1 LGFSTENSKK
11 NPAQLQPIMKNPAWA
26 CITYWAVPDS
36 LFALEVH
43 RCCFIYPTDLTNRA
57 DVPGWVAALGRNGE
71 TEEATRKAVAT
82 ILGEVR
88 RDGLQAVRDWTARLD
103 GVSLDPVAL
112 RIPPASL
119 EAARADLD
127 REQPELMDALRE
139 MIARVRRF
147 AEGQRTCLQ
156 DLELTLPGGGT
167 VGERWCALK
176 TAGVYIPGGRA
187 FYPSTL
193 AMTVIPAQ
201 VAGVARI
208 VGVTPPKAAPTL
220 PGAWGVD
227 PLVLACAA
235 ELGLTELYPFGGAQA
250 LGWLAW
256 GEPAVDLIAGPGNRF
271 VAEAKRQLIGTCGID
286 ALAGPTELLV
296 LADGSANP
304 AWVAED
310 LLAQAEHDPDAAAV
324 LVSEDHLLLEAVAQ
338 ELQTRVAASPRRTI
352 LEQSLGAHGRLVCA
366 PRAVAIALA
375 QAWAP
380 EHLELC
386 VNDPE
391 AWLPEL
397 TTAGA
402 VFVGSASAEAFGD
415 YGAGPNH
422 VLPTDRSARYTS
434 PLGVATFLKRQSLLR
449 LAPANAASMAP
460 WVERLAEAEGLT
472 HHGRSAALRAHHPS

>member
-1 LGFSTENSKK
+1 
-11 NPAQLQPIMKNPAWA
+11 
-26 CITYWAVPDS
+26 
-36 LFALEVH
+36 VH
-43 RCCFIYPTDLTNRA
+43 RCYFIPITDLTNRA
-57 DVPGWVAALGRNGE
+57 DLPGWVAALARNGE
-71 TEEATRKAVAT
+71 SEEDTRKAVAA
-82 ILGEVR
+82 ILADVR
-88 RDGLQAVRDWTARLD
+88 RDGLPAVLDWTERLD
-103 GVSLDPVAL
+103 GVRLEPATL
-112 RIPPASL
+112 RIPEATL
-119 EAARADLD
+119 EAARTDLD
-127 REQPELMDALRE
+127 RQRPELMAALRE
-139 MIARVRRF
+139 MIANIRRF
-147 AEGQRTCLQ
+147 AEGQRGCLC
-156 DLELTLPGGGT
+156 DLELPLPGGGT
-167 VGERWCALK
+167 VGERWCPLK

-201 VAGVARI
+201 VAGVDRI
-208 VGVTPPKAAPTL
+208 VGVTPPKATATL

-250 LGWLAW
+250 LGWLAF

-296 LADGSANP
+296 LADGSAEP
-304 AWVAED
+304 AWLAED

-324 LVSEDHLLLEAVAQ
+324 LVSRDRRLLEAVAV
-338 ELQTRVAASPRRTI
+338 ELQARTATSPRRAI
-352 LEQSLGAHGRLVCA
+352 LEQSLSAHGRLVCA
-366 PRAVAIALA
+366 DRDLAIALA

-386 VNDPE
+386 VSDPE
-391 AWLPEL
+391 TWLPEL

-402 VFVGSASAEAFGD
+402 VFIGSASAEAFGD

-449 LAPANAASMAP
+449 LSPTDAATMAP

-472 HHGRSAALRAHHPS
+472 HHGRSAALRGHHHP

>member
-1 LGFSTENSKK
+1 
-11 NPAQLQPIMKNPAWA
+11 M
-26 CITYWAVPDS
+26 
-36 LFALEVH
+36 H
-43 RCCFIYPTDLTNRA
+43 RCYFIPIADLTNRA
-57 DVPGWVAALGRNGE
+57 DLPGWVATLARSGKQ
-71 TEEATRKAVAT
+71 EEDTRQAVAS
-82 ILGEVR
+82 ILAEVR
-88 RDGLQAVRDWTARLD
+88 RGGLKAVLDWTARLD
-103 GVSLDPVAL
+103 GVQLDPASL
-112 RIPPASL
+112 RIPESTL
-119 EAARADLD
+119 QQARADLD
-127 REQPELMDALRE
+127 RHQSDLMAALRT
-139 MIARVRRF
+139 MIANIRRF
-147 AEGQRTCLQ
+147 AEGQRRCLL
-156 DLELTLPGGGT
+156 DLTLPLPGGGT
-167 VGERWCALK
+167 VGERWCPLQ

-201 VAGVARI
+201 VAGVGRI
-208 VGVTPPKAAPTL
+208 VGVTPPKPLPTL

-250 LGWLAW
+250 LGWLAF

-296 LADGSANP
+296 LADGSADP
-304 AWVAED
+304 AWLAED

-324 LVSEDHLLLEAVAQ
+324 LVSDDRGLLQAVAT
-338 ELQTRVAASPRRTI
+338 ELQVRTAASPRRDI
-352 LEQSLGAHGRLVCA
+352 LVQSLAAHGRLVCA
-366 PRAVAIALA
+366 DRAMAIALA

-386 VNDPE
+386 VSDPD
-391 AWLPEL
+391 AWLPFL

-402 VFVGSASAEAFGD
+402 VFIGSASAEAFGD

-449 LAPANAASMAP
+449 LSADDAATMAP

-472 HHGRSAALRAHHPS
+472 HHGRSAALRAQHRP

>member
-1 LGFSTENSKK
+1 
-11 NPAQLQPIMKNPAWA
+11 M
-26 CITYWAVPDS
+26 
-36 LFALEVH
+36 H
-43 RCCFIYPTDLTNRA
+43 RCSFIPITELTDRA
-57 DVPGWVAALGRNGE
+57 QVPGWVASLGRNAGM
-71 TEEATRKAVAT
+71 EEDTRTAVAT
-82 ILGEVR
+82 ILADLR
-88 RDGLQAVRDWTARLD
+88 RDGLDAVLAWTERLD
-103 GVSLDPVAL
+103 GVRLDPAAL
-112 RIPPASL
+112 RIPASAF
-119 EAARADLD
+119 EAARTQLA
-127 REQPELMDALRE
+127 REQPELLAALRE

-147 AEGQRTCLQ
+147 AEGQRACLQ
-156 DLELTLPGGGT
+156 DLSLPLPGGGT
-167 VGERWCALK
+167 VGERWCPLQA
-176 TAGVYIPGGRA
+176 AGVYIPGGRA

-208 VGVTPPKAAPTL
+208 VGVTPPKPQPSL

-250 LGWLAW
+250 LGWLAL
-256 GEPAVDLIAGPGNRF
+256 GEPAVDLVAGPGNRF

-286 ALAGPTELLV
+286 ALAGPTEVLV
-296 LADGSANP
+296 LAEAGADP
-304 AWVAED
+304 AWLAED

-324 LVSEDHLLLEAVAQ
+324 LVSPDADLLAAVAR
-338 ELQTRVAASPRRTI
+338 ELDARVATSPRREI
-352 LEQSLGAHGRLVCA
+352 LEQSLASHGRLV
-366 PRAVAIALA
+366 RADRDTAIAVA

-386 VNDPE
+386 VQDPD
-391 AWLPEL
+391 AWLPRL

-402 VFVGSASAEAFGD
+402 VFIGSPSAEAFGD

-449 LAPANAASMAP
+449 LAPADAAAMAP
-460 WVERLAEAEGLT
+460 WVQRLADAERLT
-472 HHGRSAALRAHHPS
+472 HHGRSAALRARS

>member
-1 LGFSTENSKK
+1 
-11 NPAQLQPIMKNPAWA
+11 M
-26 CITYWAVPDS
+26 
-36 LFALEVH
+36 
-43 RCCFIYPTDLTNRA
+43 
-57 DVPGWVAALGRNGE
+57 
-71 TEEATRKAVAT
+71 EEDTRKAVAA
-82 ILGEVR
+82 ILGDVR
-88 RDGLQAVRDWTARLD
+88 RGGLPSVVDWTERLD
-103 GVSLDPVAL
+103 GLRLDPASL
-112 RIPPASL
+112 RIPESALAS
-119 EAARADLD
+119 ARIDLD
-127 REQPELMDALRE
+127 THQPALMAALRE
-139 MIARVRRF
+139 MIGNVRRF
-147 AEGQRTCLQ
+147 AEGQRASLR
-156 DLELTLPGGGT
+156 DLELPLPGGGT
-167 VGERWCALK
+167 VGERWCPLQ

-201 VAGVARI
+201 VAGVGRI
-208 VGVTPPKAAPTL
+208 VGVTPPKPQPTL

-250 LGWLAW
+250 LGWLAY

-296 LADGSANP
+296 LADDSADP

-324 LVSEDHLLLEAVAQ
+324 LVSADRPLLEAVAL
-338 ELQTRVAASPRRTI
+338 ELQARVANSPRREI
-352 LEQSLGAHGRLVCA
+352 LEQSLGAHGRLVFA
-366 PRAVAIALA
+366 SQDLAIALA
-375 QAWAP
+375 QAWSP

-386 VNDPE
+386 VRDPDT
-391 AWLPEL
+391 WLPSL

-402 VFVGSASAEAFGD
+402 VFIGSASAEAFGD

-434 PLGVATFLKRQSLLR
+434 PLGVGTFIKRQSLLR
-449 LAPANAASMAP
+449 LSSADAAAMAP
-460 WVERLAEAEGLT
+460 WVQRLAEAEGLT
-472 HHGRSAALRAHHPS
+472 HHGRSAALRAQHRP

>member
-1 LGFSTENSKK
+1 MNRCYFI
-11 NPAQLQPIMKNPAWA
+11 PI
-26 CITYWAVPDS
+26 S
-36 LFALEVH
+36 
-43 RCCFIYPTDLTNRA
+43 DLTNRA
-57 DVPGWVAALGRNGE
+57 DVSEWVASLARNGE
-71 TEEATRKAVAT
+71 TEADTRKAVTA
-82 ILGEVR
+82 ILADVR
-88 RDGLQAVRDWTARLD
+88 RSGLSAVLDWTQRLD
-103 GVSLDPVAL
+103 GVQLDPTAL
-112 RIPPASL
+112 RVPEASL

-127 REQPELMDALRE
+127 RSQPDLMAALRE
-139 MIARVRRF
+139 MIANVRRF
-147 AEGQRTCLQ
+147 AEGQRGCLG
-156 DLELTLPGGGT
+156 DLTLSLPGGGT

-208 VGVTPPKAAPTL
+208 VGVTPPKAQSTL
-220 PGAWGVD
+220 PGASGID

-250 LGWLAW
+250 LGWLAF

-286 ALAGPTELLV
+286 ALAGPTELLI

-304 AWVAED
+304 AWLAED
-310 LLAQAEHDPDAAAV
+310 LMAQAEHDPDAAAV
-324 LVSEDHLLLEAVAQ
+324 LVSSDRALLEAVAI
-338 ELQTRVAASPRRTI
+338 ELQTRTLASPRRAI
-352 LEQSLGAHGRLVCA
+352 LEQSLTAHGRLVCA
-366 PRAVAIALA
+366 DRDLAIAVA

-386 VNDPE
+386 VSDPDT
-391 AWLPEL
+391 WLPFL

-402 VFVGSASAEAFGD
+402 VFIGSASAEAFGD

-449 LAPANAASMAP
+449 LSSADAATMAP

-472 HHGRSAALRAHHPS
+472 HHGRSAALRGHHHAHPHA